1 MTIQY
6 SRIKRFVSITQAPKK
21 ISARFLYY
29 FCLCKSFKEL
39 FLYSLAPSFE
49 AKADAKVRLFS
60 ETPKHFEEKFHFY
73 TKKNP
78 RLDINQVSDFNTP
91 YIIL

>member
-21 ISARFLYY
+21 LSARFLYY

-49 AKADAKVRLFS
+49 AKADAKVRLFLES
-60 ETPKHFEEKFHFY
+60 PNISHVFLIK
-73 TKKNP
+73 
-78 RLDINQVSDFNTP
+78 RLQVFVFIDKLAVIHL
-91 YIIL
+91 II